1 MVRVEML
8 LLPGEHLVRSAY
20 AVIEAEHRPEGVR
33 GPGVLYLTNHRLVF
47 EAPSSR
53 GLVRDF
59 VQGRDSRLVFDRT
72 LSEIQNVTVR
82 RGRLGRERL
91 VVDATNRH
99 PSFDVL
105 DPEAWVTA
113 VAQAKRLMPPPGVAA
128 PMLIERQV
136 VKVRCRYCGNLANEV
151 DGRCPYCGAAL

>member
-1 MVRVEML
+1 ML

-33 GPGVLYLTNHRLVF
+33 GPGVLYLTNRRLVF
-47 EAPSSR
+47 EAPASR

-59 VQGRDSRLVFDRT
+59 VQGRDTHLVFDRN
-72 LSEIQNVTVR
+72 LSEVQNVTVR
-82 RGRLGRERL
+82 RGRLGRPRL
-91 VVDATNRH
+91 VVDAGNRR

-105 DPEAWVTA
+105 DPDAWVAA
-113 VAQAKRLMPPPGVAA
+113 VAQARRSLPPPGDSPAMVV
-128 PMLIERQV
+128 ERQV

-151 DGRCPYCGAAL
+151 EGRCPYCGAAL

>member
-1 MVRVEML
+1 ML

-33 GPGVLYLTNHRLVF
+33 GPGVLYLTNRRLVF
-47 EAPSSR
+47 EAPASR

-59 VQGRDSRLVFDRT
+59 VQGRDTHLVFDRN
-72 LSEIQNVTVR
+72 LSEVQNVTVR
-82 RGRLGRERL
+82 RGRLGRPRL
-91 VVDATNRH
+91 VVDVGNRR

-105 DPEAWVTA
+105 DPDAWVAA
-113 VAQAKRLMPPPGVAA
+113 VAQARRSLPPPGDSAA
-128 PMLIERQV
+128 MVVERQV